1 MLMAASVAAQPSAT
15 SAEKVPDQL
24 KGVGVTEH
32 LKAQVPLSL
41 EFTDSSGKTVKLADY
56 FEAGRPVILTLNY
69 YSCPMLCTLQLNGLT
84 EGMKGL
90 SWGPGQEYEVVTVS
104 INPLESYALA
114 ASKKQTYLKELQRPS
129 AGPGWHFLV
138 GRQDEISRLADA
150 VGFRYKFDKKTGQ
163 FNHVAALMLLTPDG
177 HIARYLYGIDYPTKT
192 LKLGLVEASHGK
204 IGSTIDKIILYCC
217 RYDPNSRRYTPVARN
232 IMRLGGGVTAVSL
245 ALVLGTLWVRER
257 RRHAHRPESDSQG
270 TET

>member
-1 MLMAASVAAQPSAT
+1 MAASAVAQQSAT

-32 LKAQVPLSL
+32 LKSQVPLSL

-56 FEAGRPVILTLNY
+56 FKADRPVILTLNY
-69 YSCPMLCTLQLNGLT
+69 YSCPMLCTLQLNGLA

-104 INPLESYALA
+104 INPLEDYELA
-114 ASKKQTYLKELQRPS
+114 AAKKKTYLKELQRPS
-129 AGPGWHFLV
+129 AAAGWHFLV
-138 GRQDEISRLADA
+138 GRQDEISKLADA
-150 VGFRYKFDKKTGQ
+150 VGFHYKFDKKTGQ
-163 FNHVAALMLLTPDG
+163 FNHVAALMMVTPDG
-177 HIARYLYGIDYPTKT
+177 HIARYLYGIDYPSKT
-192 LKLGLVEASHGK
+192 LKLALLEASQGK

-217 RYDPNSRRYTPVARN
+217 RYDPNTRRYTPVARN
-232 IMRLGGGVTAVSL
+232 IMRLGGSVTAVGL
-245 ALVLGTLWVRER
+245 ALVLGTFWVRER
-257 RRHAHRPESDSQG
+257 RRHHRKPDSDSQG